1 MASAANAVPD
11 GKKHIKNNKANSAA
25 ASKDYAEKL
34 VVGPID
40 YPFLLIVMI
49 LLVMGIIMMFSA
61 GYAWAIAEG
70 GTGTDYV
77 QSQIFM
83 AAIGLIGM
91 FFASFFDYH
100 WLRKPIIAY
109 GFFVFCVILLLL
121 CLGGPFADPHNHSYR
136 WIKIGPLPAF
146 QPSELMK
153 LAIIL
158 LFAYIIS
165 VNYSKMKYFRFGIVP
180 FMAVL
185 GIVAVLMMQQPH
197 LSGTIIIC
205 AIGLIMMFVGGSKF
219 THLLGVALVGIAG
232 LAIVVFYL
240 AETKGFSY
248 FEKRIVSWLDPFNEE
263 AFNDTWQT
271 RNSLIAIGSGG
282 ISGLGLGNSRQKFL
296 YLPEAKNDFVFAV
309 VCEEL
314 GLVGAIMVIIL
325 FLLLV
330 FRGMH
335 IASKAPDKYGMMIA
349 LGLTVQIG
357 LQALLNIAVVTN
369 TIPNTG
375 VSLPFF
381 SYGGTALIMQLVQ
394 MGIVLNISRQSII
407 ET

>member
-1 MASAANAVPD
+1 MA
-11 GKKHIKNNKANSAA
+11 I
-25 ASKDYAEKL
+25 
-34 VVGPID
+34 
-40 YPFLLIVMI
+40 
-49 LLVMGIIMMFSA
+49 
-61 GYAWAIAEG
+61 
-70 GTGTDYV
+70 
-77 QSQIFM
+77 
-83 AAIGLIGM
+83 
-91 FFASFFDYH
+91 
-100 WLRKPIIAY
+100 
-109 GFFVFCVILLLL
+109 
-121 CLGGPFADPHNHSYR
+121 
-136 WIKIGPLPAF
+136 
-146 QPSELMK
+146 
-153 LAIIL
+153 
-158 LFAYIIS
+158 
-165 VNYSKMKYFRFGIVP
+165 
-180 FMAVL
+180 
-185 GIVAVLMMQQPH
+185 
-197 LSGTIIIC
+197 
-205 AIGLIMMFVGGSKF
+205 
-219 THLLGVALVGIAG
+219 VGIAG
-232 LAIVVFYL
+232 LAVVVFYL
-240 AETKGFSY
+240 AETRGFSY
-248 FEKRIVSWLDPFNEE
+248 FEKRFVSWLDPFNEE

-282 ISGLGLGNSRQKFL
+282 IFGLGLGNSRQKFL

-314 GLVGAIMVIIL
+314 GFVGALMVIIL
-325 FLLLV
+325 FLLLI